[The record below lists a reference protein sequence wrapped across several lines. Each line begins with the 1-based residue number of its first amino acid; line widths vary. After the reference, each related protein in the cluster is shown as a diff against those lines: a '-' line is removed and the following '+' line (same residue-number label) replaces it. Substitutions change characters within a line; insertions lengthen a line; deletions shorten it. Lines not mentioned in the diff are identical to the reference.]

1 MPSLGS
7 RGARD
12 LRAVSRDLQAAAGP
26 RGLRAELRR
35 NIVAAVQ
42 PMKKQV
48 QRNAFNIPA
57 KGPDHTGL
65 RVRIMRAVTIKIRFT
80 ARTTLVRL
88 WVDPAKM
95 PDGEKKL
102 PVYME
107 GEKKWNHPV
116 YGPHDSETWV
126 NGQPAHPYFAPAIPA
141 HLPGV
146 NAGVVAAVDTTAAK
160 LSKGI

>member
-1 MPSLGS
+1 MPSLGARGS
-7 RGARD
+7 RE
-12 LRAVSRDLQAAAGP
+12 LRGISRELKAAPSA
-26 RGLRAELRR
+26 LRTDLRR
-35 NIVAAVQ
+35 NIVAAVE

-57 KGPDHTGL
+57 KGDRHTGL
-65 RVRIMRAVTIKIRFT
+65 RVRIMRATTIKTRFT

-88 WVDPAKM
+88 WVDPSKM
-95 PDGEKKL
+95 PEGQKKL

-107 GEKKWNHPV
+107 GERAWRHPV
-116 YGPHDSETWV
+116 YGHKNTWV
-126 NGQPAHPYFAPAIPA
+126 TQPSHPYFAPAVPA

-146 NAGVVAAVDTTAAK
+146 NAGVVAALDKTATR